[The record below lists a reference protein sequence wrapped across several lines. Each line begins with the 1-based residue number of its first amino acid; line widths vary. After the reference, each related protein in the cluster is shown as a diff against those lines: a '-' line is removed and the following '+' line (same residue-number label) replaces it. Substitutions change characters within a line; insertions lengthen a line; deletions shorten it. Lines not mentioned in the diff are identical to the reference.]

1 MKTTYRNFVF
11 SVFSTVNFGS
21 VGKHSQNRKK
31 SRITLEFVDTDQLI
45 QCSEDI
51 ARILQSRLSN
61 HGNYLDLEDPVVAG
75 LPENPRKPMLR
86 NYLFDSISY

>member
-21 VGKHSQNRKK
+21 VGKHSQNWKK
-31 SRITLEFVDTDQLI
+31 SRIPLEFVDNDHPMQS
-45 QCSEDI
+45 SEDI

-61 HGNYLDLEDPVVAG
+61 HGNYLDLETRSWLAC
-75 LPENPRKPMLR
+75 LR
-86 NYLFDSISY
+86 IL